1 MTNQNGGTPVF
12 VPLQGSFFW
21 WGSMNVSFYQ
31 KPLRQLGTNLYVLTG
46 MTANILDP
54 HGQDINLFKDHP
66 PFCKA
71 INALPE
77 GHERCVAC
85 DAWKVKNYT
94 ADRGFQFYRCHAG
107 ICEALM
113 PLYDKQHPL
122 AYLIFG
128 CFLDDTPMEEQWE
141 RTRPL
146 VEWYPGGAD
155 RLRGPFFQFR
165 QYTAPQLS
173 AYAKTLEALAAYIQ
187 LKGMILATE
196 QTDLQKLE
204 QYLDQHYMEKLSLE
218 SISDALHIGRTK
230 LCRLAKELSGGH
242 TLSYLI
248 AQRRMEAAKGL
259 LVQSNL
265 PVYAVAETVGISDYN
280 YFSRVFRSLTGMTP
294 RDFRKKRRDTAS

>member
-1 MTNQNGGTPVF
+1 
-12 VPLQGSFFW
+12 
-21 WGSMNVSFYQ
+21 MNVLFDQ
-31 KPLRQLGTNLYVLTG
+31 KQLLQLVTNLYVLTG

-54 HGQDINLFKDHP
+54 QGQDINLFKDHP

-85 DAWKVKNYT
+85 DAWKVRHYT
-94 ADRGFQFYRCHAG
+94 ADKGFQFYRCHAG

-128 CFLDDTPMEEQWE
+128 CFLDDTPMEEQWQ

-155 RLRGPFFQFR
+155 RLRDLFFQFR

-196 QTDLQKLE
+196 QTDRRAAHWPHQALPPGQGALRRAYPLLPHRPAAHGGRQGPAGAE
-204 QYLDQHYMEKLSLE
+204 QPAGLRRGGD
-218 SISDALHIGRTK
+218 
-230 LCRLAKELSGGH
+230 GGH
-242 TLSYLI
+242 
-248 AQRRMEAAKGL
+248 QRL
-259 LVQSNL
+259 
-265 PVYAVAETVGISDYN
+265 
-280 YFSRVFRSLTGMTP
+280 
-294 RDFRKKRRDTAS
+294 